1 MTTIKFRIGVPK
13 EIYEGE
19 TRVALVPKIVAQL
32 KKDGQEILV
41 EADAGERAF
50 FSNAEYEEAGAR
62 IIPDARG
69 IYTEADIILKVQPPQ
84 QNKTTGRHEVEMMK
98 SGLTYIGFLD
108 PLRNPDSIQQ
118 MSGKKIASFAVEF
131 IPRIARAQSMDAL
144 SSMASIAG
152 YRAVLIAAQ
161 YLGKF
166 FPLLMTAAGTI
177 PPARVLVLGAGVA
190 GLQAIATAH
199 KLGAKV
205 EAFDVRPAVKEQ
217 VESLGAQFI
226 ETGLVKD
233 AETTGGYAKE
243 VPDEA
248 LKREHEI
255 ISHRLTQ
262 NDVVIATAQ
271 TFGKKAPVLITDDM
285 VRHMKKG
292 SLIIDLAA
300 EQGGNCEL
308 TVAGKTTNNYGV
320 LICGATN
327 LPATLPIDASTMYS
341 RNITNFFQHLYMTT
355 GGIPDFADEI
365 TRSTCITYKG
375 DIVHTLVKQSL
386 EEERGT

>member
-1 MTTIKFRIGVPK
+1 VTTIKLRIGVPK

-41 EADAGERAF
+41 EADAGKQAF
-50 FSNAEYEEAGAR
+50 FSNAEYEGAGAR
-62 IIPDARG
+62 IIPDARS

-98 SGLTYIGFLD
+98 SDLTYIGFLD

-118 MSGKKIASFAVEF
+118 MSGKKIAGFAMEF

-199 KLGAKV
+199 RLGAKV

-233 AETTGGYAKE
+233 TETTGGYAKE
-243 VPDEA
+243 VSDEA
-248 LKREHEI
+248 LKMEHEI

-271 TFGKKAPVLITDDM
+271 TFGKKAPVLITDAM

-308 TVAGKTTNNYGV
+308 TVAGKITSNYGV
-320 LICGATN
+320 LICGTTN

-341 RNITNFFQHLYMTT
+341 RNITNFFQHLYRTT
-355 GGIPDFADEI
+355 DGIPDFEDEI

-375 DIVHTLVKQSL
+375 DIVHPLVKQSL
-386 EEERGT
+386 KGERGT